1 MLETNPEIQSI
12 IESATLKAA
21 EKNHE
26 YVTLE
31 HLVLA
36 MLTHAPFN
44 SIVTKFGC
52 DTDKLISEV
61 EGYLD
66 QQTYLVSKGY
76 DIVPK
81 KTCLLYTSPSPRDRQ
96 KSRMPS
102 SA

>member
-61 EGYLD
+61 
-66 QQTYLVSKGY
+66 
-76 DIVPK
+76 
-81 KTCLLYTSPSPRDRQ
+81 
-96 KSRMPS
+96 
-102 SA
+102 